1 MARHDHLGPSHPP
14 QADQDPDRPHP
25 PHPPHAG
32 PRAQPERPRARRP
45 PESGNHPQPPSPPQ
59 ANRQA
64 VRKSETRSRLIDAA
78 AELFARKGYHAVSAE
93 AVAEA
98 AGRTTGALYSHF
110 GGKEGLL
117 LALLEVWKERTAE
130 ELAAEIAGSADPADP
145 AVHFSAMWRSL
156 TRPHPA
162 HGDSWL
168 LLEAELWLHGA
179 RGPLIGTQLAH
190 RYAEIRAQL
199 GEGLAEWAEATGTP
213 LGRPPEETGALVLGV
228 LLGLAMQHRLD
239 PRGVPD
245 ALVVEAL
252 GSLLEAPRR
261 EVDS

>member
-1 MARHDHLGPSHPP
+1 MPSHDPPPAAPP
-14 QADQDPDRPHP
+14 QASPAASPTPD
-25 PHPPHAG
+25 
-32 PRAQPERPRARRP
+32 
-45 PESGNHPQPPSPPQ
+45 PPSPPQ
-59 ANRQA
+59 AKRQA
-64 VRKSETRSRLIDAA
+64 SRQTVRKSETRSRLIDAA
-78 AELFARKGYHAVSAE
+78 AGLFARKGYHAVSAE
-93 AVAEA
+93 AVAEG

-130 ELAAEIAGSADPADP
+130 ELAAEIDAAADPADP

-156 TRPHPA
+156 TRPHPER
-162 HGDSWL
+162 GDSWL

-199 GEGLAEWAEATGTP
+199 GEGLADWAAATGTP
-213 LGRPPEETGALVLGV
+213 LARPPEETGALVLGV

-239 PRGVPD
+239 PDGIPD
-245 ALVVEAL
+245 ALVVDAL
-252 GSLLEAPRR
+252 GALLKAPRR

>member
-1 MARHDHLGPSHPP
+1 MPPADPPSG
-14 QADQDPDRPHP
+14 
-25 PHPPHAG
+25 PPHAPDAPG
-32 PRAQPERPRARRP
+32 PHRAPEAPVGSP
-45 PESGNHPQPPSPPQ
+45 PEAGSDPHPPSPPQ
-59 ANRQA
+59 PSRQA
-64 VRKSETRSRLIDAA
+64 VRKSETRSRLIGAA
-78 AELFARKGYHAVSAE
+78 AGLFARKGYHAVSAE

-130 ELAAEIAGSADPADP
+130 ELAAEIAGSADPGDP

-156 TRPHPA
+156 TRPHPE

-179 RGPLIGTQLAH
+179 RGPLIGTQLAQ

-199 GEGLAEWAEATGTP
+199 GEGLADRSAAPGTP
-213 LGRPPEETGALVLGV
+213 PGRPPEETGALVLGV

-239 PRGVPD
+239 PDGIPD
-245 ALVVEAL
+245 TLVVEAL
-252 GSLLEAPRR
+252 DALLRAPRR
-261 EVDS
+261 EVDP